1 MPTIT
6 ALTLHP
12 REPGR
17 LSVEVDRV
25 EVGTIATDAAARL
38 GLVVGR
44 EAAPDVLHGIE
55 EETAALR
62 TYDRALRLLAAR
74 GRSIRELR
82 RRLLMA
88 KEPEHHVSA
97 ALEKLEAMGLLDDAE
112 YARQL
117 ARSQMVGRGYAPRRL
132 QQELARRG
140 VARDVADRAI
150 DLVLS
155 EDTAPGSYGAE
166 SGIDLRE
173 TIEKLARKK
182 LRGLGSLDQETRDRR
197 LYAFLARRGYDS
209 DDIRAVLAK
218 LKSADETDDTDDSA

>member
-6 ALTLHP
+6 ALTPHP

-17 LSVEVDRV
+17 ISVEVDRV
-25 EVGTIATDAAARL
+25 EVGTIATDAIPRL
-38 GLVVGR
+38 GLAVGR
-44 EAAPDVLHGIE
+44 EVTPELVHGIE
-55 EETAALR
+55 DEGAALR

-97 ALEKLEAMGLLDDAE
+97 ALEKLESMGLLDDAE

-150 DLVLS
+150 ELVLT
-155 EDTAPGSYGAE
+155 EDAAPGSFGAE
-166 SGIDLRE
+166 SGVDLTE

-182 LRGLGSLDQETRDRR
+182 LRGLSSLDPDTRDRR

-218 LKSADETDDTDDSA
+218 LQAEHDADDSA

>member
-6 ALTLHP
+6 ALTPHP

-25 EVGTIATDAAARL
+25 EVGTIATEGAARL
-38 GLVVGR
+38 GLSVG
-44 EAAPDVLHGIE
+44 ADVGPELLHGIE
-55 EETAALR
+55 DEVAALR

-82 RRLLMA
+82 RRLSIA
-88 KEPEHHVSA
+88 KEPEHHITA
-97 ALEKLEAMGLLDDAE
+97 AIEKLQSMGLLDDAE

-150 DLVLS
+150 DLVLT
-155 EDTAPGSYGAE
+155 EDAAPGSYGAE
-166 SGIDLRE
+166 SGVDLGE

-182 LRGLGSLDQETRDRR
+182 LRGLASLDPDTRDRR

-209 DDIRAVLAK
+209 NDIRGVLVK
-218 LKSADETDDTDDSA
+218 LKAEDETDESA